1 MKGALAALH
10 PPVARHPFPPRD
22 DSRPKGLNVLGTFAR
37 YPSLAQAFHT
47 FNGHV
52 LFATTLSTR
61 QRELLV
67 LRVAVL
73 RNCAYEW
80 AQHVVLADDAGIT
93 PEEVQRSAEGPDA
106 EGWSPIDRAL
116 LRAADELVNDAA
128 VGDETWNTLAAELD
142 EQQLMDVVFTVG
154 AYDLLAMALLSFG
167 VETDADLQASADLP
181 TSGG

>member
-1 MKGALAALH
+1 MRGALAAIR
-10 PPVARHPFPPRD
+10 PENPRHPFPPRD
-22 DSRPKGLNVLGTFAR
+22 PGRPKGLNVLGTFAR
-37 YPSLAQAFHT
+37 HPALAQAFHT

-73 RNCAYEW
+73 RECAYEW
-80 AQHVVLADDAGIT
+80 AQHVVLAADAGIT
-93 PEEVQRSAEGPDA
+93 PEEIERSVEGPDA
-106 EGWSPIDRAL
+106 VGWSPLDRAL
-116 LRAADELVNDAA
+116 LRATDELVNDAV
-128 VGDETWNTLAAELD
+128 VGDETWNALAAELD

-167 VETDADLQASADLP
+167 VETDGDLRPSGDTAAS
-181 TSGG
+181 